1 MSSITRITEGL
12 KVESLLMGTEKWEN
26 VDKVQVCLEFI
37 PEIPKLEG
45 KLSVWRYRNGLT
57 L

>member
-1 MSSITRITEGL
+1 MSSITRITEGPM
-12 KVESLLMGTEKWEN
+12 VVSLLMGTEKWEN

>member
-1 MSSITRITEGL
+1 MSSKARITEGP
-12 KVESLLMGTEKWEN
+12 KVASLLMGTEKWEN
-26 VDKVQVCLEFI
+26 VDKVQVCLEI
-37 PEIPKLEG
+37 VRGIPKLKG